1 MHRCA
6 TLQTLDSLIQARSI
20 LRHPFYEAWREG
32 CLSRPQLAIYAR
44 VYWPHVAAFPGYLE
58 MVIARSDDPVVRSE
72 LERNLEDERG
82 RPRPHPEMWLDFAE
96 AVGATRAT
104 IVAARPHA
112 CAEALVETVT
122 NSARAS
128 VAEGVAALYAYEA
141 QQPAVSRE
149 KLNGLR
155 RHYGVESESGL
166 EYFTVHAEA
175 DIAHSRGERDV
186 LARCLDGSSTEKRVV
201 DAAIATLDAY
211 WGLLDGIADATA
223 ATVPR
228 GVSH

>member
-1 MHRCA
+1 MHRCE
-6 TLQTLDSLIQARSI
+6 TLPALDSLIQARSI

-32 CLSRPQLAIYAR
+32 SLNRHQLAIYAR

-58 MVIARSDDPVVRSE
+58 TIIARSDDPVVRSE

-104 IVAARPHA
+104 VVAARPLA
-112 CAEALVETVT
+112 CAEALVATIT
-122 NSARAS
+122 NAARES

-166 EYFTVHAEA
+166 EYFTVHAET

-186 LARCLDGSSTEKRVV
+186 LARCLVGSTTEVRVL
-201 DAAIATLDAY
+201 DAATATLDAY
-211 WGLLDGIADATA
+211 WALLDGIADAA
-223 ATVPR
+223 AAMVPC